1 MTRRTVLVVTAD
13 AVLRASV
20 VAALGSHGYNVLTAG
35 TYGEGRKLLVDW
47 QPDVLVTSVRLRE
60 HNGLQ
65 LAIVSRSSSVLTKTI
80 VIGYA
85 DRVLEADARE
95 VGALYLTNPGIDD
108 LLAAVDSA
116 IHRRERKWP
125 RARANIVAR
134 AADHSVRLVDVSY
147 GGFRMELAPGTD
159 LPSADA
165 FDLEI
170 GSLRVSAL
178 PVWMKQQTGNER
190 VWCGATVAAND
201 ESNLAWREF
210 VDDAVGLELGQ

>member
-13 AVLRASV
+13 AGLRASV
-20 VAALGSHGYNVLTAG
+20 VAALGAHGYNVLTAG

-47 QPDVLVTSVRLRE
+47 QPDVLVVSVRLGE

-85 DRVLEADARE
+85 DRVLEADARQ
-95 VGALYLTNPGIDD
+95 VGALYLTNPDIDD
-108 LLAAVDSA
+108 VLAAVDNA
-116 IHRRERKWP
+116 INRRERKWP

-134 AADHSVRLVDVSY
+134 AADQSVRLVDVSY
-147 GGFRMELAPGTD
+147 GGFRMELPSGTEFPGT
-159 LPSADA
+159 DA

-170 GSLRVSAL
+170 GNLRVSAS
-178 PVWMKQQTGNER
+178 PVWMKEQTGYER
-190 VWCGATVAAND
+190 VWCGATVAND
-201 ESNLAWREF
+201 ESSLAWREF
-210 VDDAVGLELGQ
+210 VDDAVGLQLGQ